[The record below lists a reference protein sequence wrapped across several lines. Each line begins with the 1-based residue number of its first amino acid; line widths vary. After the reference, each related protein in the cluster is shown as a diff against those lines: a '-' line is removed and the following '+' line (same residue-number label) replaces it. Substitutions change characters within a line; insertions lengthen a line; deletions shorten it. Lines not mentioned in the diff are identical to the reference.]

1 MNGMGTPKDIIL
13 MLILIIG
20 VISMTAF
27 VTSLKVG
34 ERMDKSIAAMNS
46 KNKKAEDPQ
55 TMKYTA
61 IALLT
66 IAVGVSILFVLK
78 QFDVITDTFFP
89 YYKQQ

>member
-1 MNGMGTPKDIIL
+1 MNGMGSPKDIIL
-13 MLILIIG
+13 MLIMIIG

-27 VTSLKVG
+27 VTSLKIG

-46 KNKKAEDPQ
+46 KNAENPQ

-66 IAVGVSILFVLK
+66 ITVGVSVLIILK